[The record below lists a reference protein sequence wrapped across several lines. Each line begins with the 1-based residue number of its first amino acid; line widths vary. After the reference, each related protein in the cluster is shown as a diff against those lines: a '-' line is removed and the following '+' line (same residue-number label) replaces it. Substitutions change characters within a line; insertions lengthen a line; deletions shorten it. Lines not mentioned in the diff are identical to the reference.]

1 MSSDEPTDP
10 LRNVPME
17 LIISIGRTRTRVKD
31 LLALAPDQV
40 FRLDRALSDPV
51 EIFVGDKRIA
61 YGELTEVDHEGT
73 VSLAVR
79 VTELVDQDRA
89 A

>member
-1 MSSDEPTDP
+1 MASDEQTDP

-51 EIFVGDKRIA
+51 EIFVGDKKIA
-61 YGELTEVDHEGT
+61 YGELTEIDHEGT

>member
-1 MSSDEPTDP
+1 MADEDQKNP
-10 LRNVPME
+10 LRDVPLE
-17 LIISIGRTRTRVKD
+17 LIVSIGRTRTRVKD

-61 YGELTEVDHEGT
+61 YGELTEVDHDGT
-73 VSLAVR
+73 MSLAVR

>member
-1 MSSDEPTDP
+1 MPDDDQNDP
-10 LRNVPME
+10 LRNVPLE
-17 LIISIGRTRTRVKD
+17 LIVSIGRTRTRVKD

-61 YGELTEVDHEGT
+61 FGELTEIEHEGA

-79 VTELVDQDRA
+79 ITDLVDQDRA

>member
-1 MSSDEPTDP
+1 MASDDQTDP

-51 EIFVGDKRIA
+51 EIFVGDKKIA
-61 YGELTEVDHEGT
+61 YGELTEIDHEGT

>member
-1 MSSDEPTDP
+1 MPDDDQNDP
-10 LRNVPME
+10 LRNVPLE
-17 LIISIGRTRTRVKD
+17 LIVSIGRTRTRVKD

-61 YGELTEVDHEGT
+61 YGELTEIDHEGT
-73 VSLAVR
+73 ISLAVR
-79 VTELVDQDRA
+79 ITDLVDQDRA

>member
-1 MSSDEPTDP
+1 MASDEPTDP

-51 EIFVGDKRIA
+51 EIFVGDRRIA
-61 YGELTEVDHEGT
+61 FGELTEIDHEGT

>member
-1 MSSDEPTDP
+1 MSSDDQTDP

-61 YGELTEVDHEGT
+61 FGELTEIDHEGT

-79 VTELVDQDRA
+79 VTGLVDQDRA